1 MLAIDT
7 SEPSGIISIDFG
19 NQNDPEHIASP
30 ADDTASGRKH
40 DDEGQR
46 PASLTSKG

>member
-7 SEPSGIISIDFG
+7 SKPSGIISIDFG

-40 DDEGQR
+40 DDDGQR